1 MMRRCK
7 VKYWKTVKDG
17 LDLQTALNMYRAQEV
32 EGHRYDYLSIKLGY
46 QIFEPGYLS
55 KDEKFTIEEALS
67 NKWEL
72 IVPDDGKEEL
82 LLKTRELVKNEN
94 FLRANYNRIDNMSI
108 SDIWNEIDDIITML
122 DEKSK
127 YRLIKYII
135 ENKLYKKA

>member
-1 MMRRCK
+1 MRRCK

-32 EGHRYDYLSIKLGY
+32 EGRQYDYLAIKLGY

-55 KDEKFTIEEALS
+55 KDDKFTIEEALS

-72 IVPDDGKEEL
+72 IVPDDNKEQIL
-82 LLKTRELVKNEN
+82 FKTREIVKAEN
-94 FLRANYNRIDNMSI
+94 FLRVSHERIDNMNI
-108 SDIWNEIDDIITML
+108 SDIWNEMNNILINL
-122 DEKSK
+122 DYNSK
-127 YRLIKYII
+127 YRLIKHII

>member
-1 MMRRCK
+1 MK
-7 VKYWKTVKDG
+7 KIKYWKTVKDG

-108 SDIWNEIDDIITML
+108 SDIWNEINNVLIML

-127 YRLIKYII
+127 YRLIKNIV

>member
-1 MMRRCK
+1 MK
-7 VKYWKTVKDG
+7 KIKYWKTVKDG

-32 EGHRYDYLSIKLGY
+32 EGCRYDYLAIKLGY

-55 KDEKFTIEEALS
+55 KDEKFTIDEALS

-94 FLRANYNRIDNMSI
+94 FLRVNYNRIDNMSI
-108 SDIWNEIDDIITML
+108 SDIWNEINNVLIML

-127 YRLIKYII
+127 YRLIKNIV

>member
-1 MMRRCK
+1 MK
-7 VKYWKTVKDG
+7 KIKYWKTVKDG
-17 LDLQTALNMYRAQEV
+17 LDLQTALNMYMAQEV
-32 EGHRYDYLSIKLGY
+32 EGHRYDYLAIKLGY

-108 SDIWNEIDDIITML
+108 SDIWNEINNVLIML

-127 YRLIKYII
+127 YRLIKNIV

>member
-1 MMRRCK
+1 MK
-7 VKYWKTVKDG
+7 KIKYWKTVKDG
-17 LDLQTALNMYRAQEV
+17 LDLQTALNMYRAQAV
-32 EGHRYDYLSIKLGY
+32 EGRLYDYLAIKLGY
-46 QIFEPGYLS
+46 KIFEPGYLS

-108 SDIWNEIDDIITML
+108 SDIWNEINNVLIML

-127 YRLIKYII
+127 YRLIKNIV
-135 ENKLYKKA
+135 ENKIYKKA

>member
-1 MMRRCK
+1 MK
-7 VKYWKTVKDG
+7 KIKYWKTIKDG
-17 LDLQTALNMYRAQEV
+17 LDLQTALNMYRAQSV
-32 EGHRYDYLSIKLGY
+32 EGHLYDYLAIKLGY
-46 QIFEPGYLS
+46 KIFEPGYLN
-55 KDEKFTIEEALS
+55 KDEKFTIDEVFS
-67 NKWEL
+67 NKWEV

-82 LLKTRELVKNEN
+82 LLKTREIVKNEN

-108 SDIWNEIDDIITML
+108 SDIWNEINNVLIML

>member
-108 SDIWNEIDDIITML
+108 SDIWNEINNVLIML

-127 YRLIKYII
+127 YRLIKNIV

>member
-1 MMRRCK
+1 MRRCK

-108 SDIWNEIDDIITML
+108 SDIWNEINNVLIML

-127 YRLIKYII
+127 YRLIKNIV

>member
-1 MMRRCK
+1 MKK

-17 LDLQTALNMYRAQEV
+17 LDLQTALNMYRAQAV
-32 EGHRYDYLSIKLGY
+32 EGCLYDYLAIKLGY
-46 QIFEPGYLS
+46 KIFEPGYLN

-67 NKWEL
+67 NKWEV
-72 IVPDDGKEEL
+72 IIPDDGKEEL
-82 LLKTRELVKNEN
+82 LLKTREIVKNEN

-108 SDIWNEIDDIITML
+108 SDIWNEINDVLIML

-127 YRLIKYII
+127 YRLIKHVV

>member
-1 MMRRCK
+1 MRRCK

-32 EGHRYDYLSIKLGY
+32 EGRQYDYLAIKLGY

-72 IVPDDGKEEL
+72 IVPDDNKEQIL
-82 LLKTRELVKNEN
+82 FKTREIVKAEN
-94 FLRANYNRIDNMSI
+94 FLRVSHERIDNMNI
-108 SDIWNEIDDIITML
+108 SDIWNEMNNILINL
-122 DEKSK
+122 DYNSK
-127 YRLIKYII
+127 YRLIEHII